1 MKENEKSP
9 EQELVESVGLML
21 EKGMSASSK
30 VYTGAIKSI
39 NGKKAKITINGQEQT
54 VAVCTPEIAAG
65 IITRVFVPD
74 GNMSNA
80 FIIGK
85 QAESAA
91 TDPYAAKIQTG
102 NYVGN
107 GNTSYTRTI
116 NFNFSPRYVYIF
128 GELTDSTTTGGSFIY
143 PAKIGGEYMYTV
155 TWGDK
160 SLKFASSSTGF
171 QAWQILN
178 ASGTTYYWVAIGVE

>member
-21 EKGMSASSK
+21 EKGMSTSSK
-30 VYTGAIKSI
+30 VYTGSIKSI
-39 NGKKAKITINGQEQT
+39 NGKKAQITVNGQDQT

-85 QAESAA
+85 PSESAA
-91 TDPYAAKIQTG
+91 VDPYAAKIQTG
-102 NYVGN
+102 SYVGN
-107 GNTSYTRTI
+107 GNVSYTRTI

-128 GELTDSTTTGGSFIY
+128 GELTDSTTDGGSFVY
-143 PAKIGGEYMYTV
+143 PAKIGGEYACIV
-155 TWGDK
+155 TWGAK
-160 SLKFASSSTGF
+160 SLQFASSSTGF
-171 QAWQILN
+171 EAWQILN
-178 ASGTTYYWVAIGVE
+178 ASGTTYYWVAIGV